1 MTERLW
7 VWFTHYPTNGPSSMG
22 MMPATDFV
30 PVYLNIARNPQYR
43 ITRDNYALNRGAF
56 RVYDLTG
63 RLVMDAETL

>member
-1 MTERLW
+1 
-7 VWFTHYPTNGPSSMG
+7 MG